1 MDSYIHIGKSYLEHL
16 PADDTQEAQT
26 RLCSRIRIGNHET
39 VLWFGVGAEQET
51 ALSIGR
57 ADAFVMALLPA
68 AMRQSLDIVCGDPM
82 SLRLHHQLMH
92 DLVPAIT
99 YNGDMFHMIRINAEV
114 SSEKISSTGVT
125 ATGFSGGVDSLYSVC
140 MHGSDS
146 LFPVTHLAV
155 FNSGVFEGKKYRLEF
170 LKACKNCGRFAD
182 ENGLETIYVDSNLY
196 ELLDENYIQVA
207 TYRLLACALSVQGM
221 VSVYLLSSAFYI
233 TDFALTQDHAAC
245 YDPLTVSSACTETL
259 QFYLFGVHVNRIEK
273 LKALTHW
280 PPAHRWLHPCAYGE
294 SGAVN
299 CGRCKKCMWD
309 LAALYAFGELD
320 QFRAVFNIDDYLKN
334 LPQRLGFVLSYDQ
347 DPFCRDVVRL
357 LRDKGTEIPPAAY
370 NCAEMFRKAR
380 HLQESKS

>member
-68 AMRQSLDIVCGDPM
+68 AMRQSLDIVCDDPM

-221 VSVYLLSSAFYI
+221 VLLY
-233 TDFALTQDHAAC
+233 
-245 YDPLTVSSACTETL
+245 
-259 QFYLFGVHVNRIEK
+259 
-273 LKALTHW
+273 
-280 PPAHRWLHPCAYGE
+280 
-294 SGAVN
+294 
-299 CGRCKKCMWD
+299 
-309 LAALYAFGELD
+309 
-320 QFRAVFNIDDYLKN
+320 
-334 LPQRLGFVLSYDQ
+334 
-347 DPFCRDVVRL
+347 
-357 LRDKGTEIPPAAY
+357 
-370 NCAEMFRKAR
+370 
-380 HLQESKS
+380 